1 VIVRRWGSSYTGVA
15 GWVNIPK
22 RVQFSLWDASDPI
35 IDVRRF
41 AESPLRPRFAMFKA
55 PKVAAAES
63 ISAAIVPRHQS
74 DAIVEALKRNNVPH
88 VYHVYEG
95 EGHGWRK
102 RDTIE
107 HFYRT
112 VEAFLRQHV
121 LFA

>member
-1 VIVRRWGSSYTGVA
+1 LGQQLHWRRG
-15 GWVNIPK
+15 
-22 RVQFSLWDASDPI
+22 LD
-35 IDVRRF
+35 
-41 AESPLRPRFAMFKA
+41 
-55 PKVAAAES
+55 
-63 ISAAIVPRHQS
+63 
-74 DAIVEALKRNNVPH
+74 RNNVPH

-112 VEAFLRQHV
+112 VEALLRQHV

>member
-1 VIVRRWGSSYTGVA
+1 
-15 GWVNIPK
+15 
-22 RVQFSLWDASDPI
+22 
-35 IDVRRF
+35 
-41 AESPLRPRFAMFKA
+41 M
-55 PKVAAAES
+55 
-63 ISAAIVPRHQS
+63 
-74 DAIVEALKRNNVPH
+74 PH

-112 VEAFLRQHV
+112 VEALLRQHV